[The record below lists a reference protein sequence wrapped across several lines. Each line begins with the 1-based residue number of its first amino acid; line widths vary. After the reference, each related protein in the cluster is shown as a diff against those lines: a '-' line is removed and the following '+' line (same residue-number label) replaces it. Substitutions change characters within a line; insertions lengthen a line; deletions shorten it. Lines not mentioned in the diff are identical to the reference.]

1 MPSPIRKRSL
11 SIIEMGFMYMRISK
25 FCEDK
30 LRDSSVGMVGQAFV
44 SAIQAELLEFY
55 RLLALFESQVRFFF
69 FFFFFLHVLSF
80 LFHDYTRLQFVP
92 RTFKRNILKKVIK
105 YNSLVSSLL
114 TGRYL

>member
-69 FFFFFLHVLSF
+69 FFLFSPCTFLSVS
-80 LFHDYTRLQFVP
+80 RLYSTTICSANLQ
-92 RTFKRNILKKVIK
+92 KK
-105 YNSLVSSLL
+105 
-114 TGRYL
+114 YLEKSDKIQ